1 MEEASL
7 TSRLGGYWIIVS
19 LVRLLSVSI
28 FSSFISL
35 PVIRYPYLFAFIPN
49 LGARLGLSEH
59 PDENRRV
66 FGFTLTDQDN
76 QDIEVV
82 LAKSN
87 GRRLITTIGDCG
99 AEYR

>member
-1 MEEASL
+1 MEGALL
-7 TSRLGGYWIIVS
+7 TSLLGGYWIIIS

-28 FSSFISL
+28 FFSFISL
-35 PVIRYPYLFAFIPN
+35 PVIRYSYIFTFTPN
-49 LGARLGLSEH
+49 LGARLGLSGH

>member
-1 MEEASL
+1 M
-7 TSRLGGYWIIVS
+7 GIG
-19 LVRLLSVSI
+19 
-28 FSSFISL
+28 SSFRWCGYYRLVFFFFHFSAGNTL
-35 PVIRYPYLFAFIPN
+35 PNLFAFTPN

-76 QDIEVV
+76 QDIEGV